1 MKIANR
7 VLAVA
12 AALGLLAGG
21 VLVAVEIAL
30 AGLGREPWIIPY
42 DDWYSSARA
51 EQWDSPGAR
60 SLFLAVGV
68 AGMVLVALQL
78 MRARPRSIPLES
90 GVAQAGLAR
99 RSLEQTL
106 VRTAESQP
114 GVATA
119 TARIRR
125 HRARIVAGTRG
136 PEDEVRSR
144 LEDVARARL
153 RDLGIDGRLDV
164 AVRVHRDKK

>member
-1 MKIANR
+1 MRVVNR

-12 AALGLLAGG
+12 AALSLLAGG
-21 VLVAVEIAL
+21 MLVAIEIAL
-30 AGLGREPWIIPY
+30 AGFGRGPWIIPY

-51 EQWDSPGAR
+51 EQWNSPGAR
-60 SLFLAVGV
+60 SLFFAIGV

-78 MRARPRSIPLES
+78 MRARPRSIPLEG

-106 VRTAESQP
+106 VRTAQSQP
-114 GVATA
+114 GVE
-119 TARIRR
+119 TARARVRR
-125 HRARIVAGTRG
+125 HRARIVADIRGT
-136 PEDEVRSR
+136 EDEMRSR
-144 LEDVARARL
+144 LEEVARARL
-153 RDLGIDGRLDV
+153 RDLGMDGRLDV

>member
-1 MKIANR
+1 MRVVNR

-12 AALGLLAGG
+12 AAMGLLAGG

-30 AGLGREPWIIPY
+30 AGLGRGPWIIPY
-42 DDWYSSARA
+42 DEWYSSARA
-51 EQWDSPGAR
+51 EQWDSSGAR

-68 AGMVLVALQL
+68 AGMAIVALQL
-78 MRARPRSIPLES
+78 MRARPRSVPLEG
-90 GVAQAGLAR
+90 GVTHAGLAR

-114 GVATA
+114 GVARA
-119 TARIRR
+119 TARVRR
-125 HRARIVAGTRG
+125 RRARIVAGTRG
-136 PEDEVRSR
+136 PEEEVQSR
-144 LEDVARARL
+144 LEEVARARL

>member
-1 MKIANR
+1 MRAQNR

-12 AALGLLAGG
+12 AALGLVAGG

-30 AGLGREPWIIPY
+30 AGLGRGPWIIPY
-42 DDWYSSARA
+42 DDWYASARA
-51 EQWDSPGAR
+51 EHWDSSGPR
-60 SLFLAVGV
+60 SLFVALGV

-78 MRARPRSIPLES
+78 VRARPRSVPLEG
-90 GVAQAGLAR
+90 GVARAGLAR
-99 RSLEQTL
+99 RSLEQAL

-114 GVATA
+114 GVASA
-119 TARIRR
+119 TARIGR

-136 PEDEVRSR
+136 PEDEVRPR
-144 LEDVARARL
+144 LEEVARARL

-164 AVRVHRDKK
+164 AVRVHRDTK

>member
-1 MKIANR
+1 MRVVNR

-12 AALGLLAGG
+12 TAVGLMAGG

-30 AGLGREPWIIPY
+30 AGLGRGPWIIPY

-51 EQWDSPGAR
+51 EQWDSSGAR
-60 SLFLAVGV
+60 SLFLVLGV

-78 MRARPRSIPLES
+78 MRARPRSVPLEG
-90 GVAQAGLAR
+90 GVARAGLSR

-119 TARIRR
+119 TARVRR

-136 PEDEVRSR
+136 TEDEMRSR
-144 LEDVARARL
+144 LEEVARARL
-153 RDLGIDGRLDV
+153 HDLGIDGRLDV

>member
-78 MRARPRSIPLES
+78 MRARPRSIPLRDCGIS
-90 GVAQAGLAR
+90 
-99 RSLEQTL
+99 
-106 VRTAESQP
+106 
-114 GVATA
+114 
-119 TARIRR
+119 
-125 HRARIVAGTRG
+125 HRC
-136 PEDEVRSR
+136 
-144 LEDVARARL
+144 
-153 RDLGIDGRLDV
+153 
-164 AVRVHRDKK
+164 